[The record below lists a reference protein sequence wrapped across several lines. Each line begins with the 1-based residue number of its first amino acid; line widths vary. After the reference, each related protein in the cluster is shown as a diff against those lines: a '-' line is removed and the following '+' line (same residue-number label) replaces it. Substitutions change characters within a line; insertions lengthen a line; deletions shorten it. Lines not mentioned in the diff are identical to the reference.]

1 MLCTKALSVEL
12 YLQLSSRYRCF
23 NVASPLFISTQVNE
37 PLPTSA
43 VESEV
48 YPRFISMN
56 EKGKKIR
63 GTKQMSAQG
72 SR

>member
-12 YLQLSSRYRCF
+12 YLQLSQKVQVF

-48 YPRFISMN
+48 YQRFISMN
-56 EKGKKIR
+56 EKEK
-63 GTKQMSAQG
+63 MSAQ

>member
-1 MLCTKALSVEL
+1 MF
-12 YLQLSSRYRCF
+12 F

-48 YPRFISMN
+48 YQRFISMN
-56 EKGKKIR
+56 EKEKMQAA
-63 GTKQMSAQG
+63 KQMSAQER
-72 SR
+72 SDNVLCCSSE

>member
-1 MLCTKALSVEL
+1 VF
-12 YLQLSSRYRCF
+12 F

-48 YPRFISMN
+48 YQRFISMK
-56 EKGKKIR
+56 EKEKMQAA
-63 GTKQMSAQG
+63 KQMSAQEI
-72 SR
+72 R